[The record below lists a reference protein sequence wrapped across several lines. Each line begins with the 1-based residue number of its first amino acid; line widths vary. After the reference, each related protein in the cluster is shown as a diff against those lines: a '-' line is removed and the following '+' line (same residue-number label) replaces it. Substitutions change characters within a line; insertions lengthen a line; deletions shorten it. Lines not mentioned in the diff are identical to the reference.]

1 MIIMME
7 GAWEA
12 GRALAHTDCEALLA
26 GIARGEKEAFERFY
40 RVTDRAIYA
49 FALSLTRSHHDAQDV
64 MMDAPG
70 AVTQKQLDELHIAI
84 VKSQD

>member
-26 GIARGEKEAFERFY
+26 GIARGEK
-40 RVTDRAIYA
+40 
-49 FALSLTRSHHDAQDV
+49 
-64 MMDAPG
+64 
-70 AVTQKQLDELHIAI
+70 
-84 VKSQD
+84 

>member
-64 MMDAPG
+64 MMDAYLKIR
-70 AVTQKQLDELHIAI
+70 AAADL
-84 VKSQD
+84 